1 MTKKKILFIDDE
13 PNILSGLKRMLRS
26 LRKEFQLEFTESGK
40 KALEIMEKH
49 NFDVVVSDMR
59 MPGMDGATLLSEI
72 QKRFPYSIRI
82 MLSGQANEESILRTV
97 GVVHQFLAK
106 PCDPE
111 YLKAVLLRVS
121 ALHDLM
127 AHPSLKE
134 MVSQLDTLPSLPEV
148 YAKLRQAIANPEV
161 PLSEVA
167 AIIEEDMAMSAKVLQ
182 LVNSAFFG
190 LFQKVESPARA
201 VNLLGIDTVKNLVLG
216 VGAFTEIKA
225 SSKIFPVKKLWSH
238 SLMVGNCAKKIA
250 MDQSDDK
257 DIIDNSF
264 IAGLLHDIG
273 KLVML
278 AKMDKQYEEAT
289 LLAGEEGIS
298 LRTAEKQ
305 IFNAV
310 HDDFGAYLMGLWGMP
325 GPVIEAIGFHHR
337 LDNYPDNQFNPA
349 VAVHLAN
356 AFYYE
361 KYPDPITDVPH
372 AVDISHLKTI
382 GLEDRIEPWRELCY
396 EILDQEGEL

>member
-1 MTKKKILFIDDE
+1 
-13 PNILSGLKRMLRS
+13 
-26 LRKEFQLEFTESGK
+26 
-40 KALEIMEKH
+40 
-49 NFDVVVSDMR
+49 
-59 MPGMDGATLLSEI
+59 
-72 QKRFPYSIRI
+72 
-82 MLSGQANEESILRTV
+82 
-97 GVVHQFLAK
+97 
-106 PCDPE
+106 
-111 YLKAVLLRVS
+111 
-121 ALHDLM
+121 
-127 AHPSLKE
+127 
-134 MVSQLDTLPSLPEV
+134 
-148 YAKLRQAIANPEV
+148 
-161 PLSEVA
+161 
-167 AIIEEDMAMSAKVLQ
+167 
-182 LVNSAFFG
+182 
-190 LFQKVESPARA
+190 
-201 VNLLGIDTVKNLVLG
+201 
-216 VGAFTEIKA
+216 
-225 SSKIFPVKKLWSH
+225 
-238 SLMVGNCAKKIA
+238 MVGNCAKKIA